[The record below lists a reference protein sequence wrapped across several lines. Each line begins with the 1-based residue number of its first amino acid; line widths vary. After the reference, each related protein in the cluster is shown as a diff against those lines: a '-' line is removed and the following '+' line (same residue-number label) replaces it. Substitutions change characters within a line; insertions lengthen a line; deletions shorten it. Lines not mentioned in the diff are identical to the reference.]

1 MKKLRV
7 LALMHEGLVP
17 PQNLNG
23 CDLASVEW
31 KTEFDVMTTLH
42 DLGHEVM
49 AVGVRDDLGVIRKA
63 IETWK
68 PHIAFNL
75 LEEFKGLAGYDQNVV
90 SYLELLGLPYT
101 GCNPRGLILTRDK
114 GWSKKILSYHR
125 ILCPDFAVFPH
136 GRVIKWTNKIPF
148 PVIVKSISEEA
159 SFGISQASIVSDV
172 DRLRE
177 RIEFVHQT
185 IGTSAIVERFIE
197 GRELYVGVLGNRRL
211 QVLPVW
217 ELLLDKLPDDSHR
230 VATARVKWSVKYQK
244 KYGIKSCEAKG
255 LSKPMIDAIQR
266 LAKRAYRIL
275 GLNGYARLDFRLD
288 QDGKLYFL
296 EANPN
301 AQIAFGEDL
310 AESAERAGLHYEAL
324 LQKVLNLGLQWKP
337 DFMR

>member
-17 PQNLNG
+17 PENVEG
-23 CDLASVEW
+23 FDLATVEW
-31 KTEFDVMTTLH
+31 KTEYDVTTTLREM
-42 DLGHEVM
+42 GHEVK
-49 AVGVRDDLGVIRKA
+49 ALGVHDDLGVIRNA
-63 IETWK
+63 IEEWK

-114 GWSKKILSYHR
+114 AWSKKMLSYHR
-125 ILCPDFAVFPH
+125 ILCPEFEVFPF
-136 GRVIKWTNKIPF
+136 GRAVKWTNKISF
-148 PVIVKSISEEA
+148 PVIVKSKSEEA
-159 SFGISQASIVSDV
+159 SFGISQASIVNDV
-172 DRLRE
+172 ERLKE
-177 RIEFVHQT
+177 RVEFVHQS
-185 IGTSAIVERFIE
+185 IKTSAIAERYIE

-211 QVLPVW
+211 LVLPVW
-217 ELLLDKLPDDSHR
+217 ELVMDKLPDDSHR

-244 KYGIKSCEAKG
+244 KYKITSGEAKG
-255 LSKPMIDAIQR
+255 LSKSMVDTIQR

-288 QDGKLYFL
+288 PNGKLYFL

-310 AESAERAGLHYEAL
+310 AESAEHAGISYETL

-337 DFMR
+337 QFLL